1 MAARRADVPSQRR
14 ARCVS
19 RAPRALLRRG
29 GYRRA
34 YSCCGGGDGSP
45 GGRTR
50 AGAGLHRGRRRHP
63 AAHRDAAPAL
73 DAPPR
78 HQHRPGAKP
87 CSEMGSAPAARGTAQ
102 PRGTVRPAGAQQA
115 ALSARAASGCPEL
128 WSASENQPLGPRSC
142 RAVISALLW
151 TQERSTGALCSAQIS
166 PHASAAS
173 AAHVAASLRGGH
185 FSVRRRARVRA
196 RARVVLRVRVRAAA
210 PAPCAGATRQASD
223 TPTAC
228 PPSMA

>member
-29 GYRRA
+29 GYRCA
-34 YSCCGGGDGSP
+34 YSRCGGGDGSP
-45 GGRTR
+45 GGRAR
-50 AGAGLHRGRRRHP
+50 AGAGLHRGRRRHL

-78 HQHRPGAKP
+78 HQHRPGAKL
-87 CSEMGSAPAARGTAQ
+87 CSEMGSPGTAE

-128 WSASENQPLGPRSC
+128 RTASENQPLGPRSC
-142 RAVISALLW
+142 RAVMSALLW

-185 FSVRRRARVRA
+185 FSVRRRARVRV

-210 PAPCAGATRQASD
+210 SAPCAAASRQASD

-228 PPSMA
+228 PPSI